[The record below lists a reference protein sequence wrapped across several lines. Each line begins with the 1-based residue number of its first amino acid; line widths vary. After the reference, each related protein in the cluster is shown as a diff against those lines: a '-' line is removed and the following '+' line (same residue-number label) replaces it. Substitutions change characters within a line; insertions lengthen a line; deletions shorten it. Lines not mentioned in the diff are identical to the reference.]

1 MLNLKKLKK
10 NKTLVIEPHPDR
22 VLIKITKGA
31 WDSLFYKE
39 VVRNDG
45 SKTKLFTSIEE
56 SEGYD
61 KRYTQNVSVG
71 YVIATGKNVKKIIPN
86 DIAIID
92 YLTSND
98 NDNLVGFINGD
109 RIMSIVA
116 ETTYHVKDAIPDLN
130 GRKAFV
136 KGDYD
141 TISQIL
147 GVVRNNKIVAFT
159 PYVFLAHKSNLILK
173 VLANGRIDET
183 KETISEREL
192 LSADIS
198 IPFKDGN
205 KIILKEEDMFSRDIG
220 GKEVSVMFERDI
232 LCKKK

>member
-1 MLNLKKLKK
+1 MKNKK
-10 NKTLVIEPHPDR
+10 NSQLFIEPHPDR

-31 WDSLFYKE
+31 WDSLFYKD
-39 VVRNDG
+39 VVRDDG
-45 SKTKLFTSIEE
+45 TKVKLFTAIEE

-71 YVIATGKNVKKIIPN
+71 YVVAAGANVKKVVSG

-98 NDNLVGFINGD
+98 TDNLVGFVNGD
-109 RIMSIVA
+109 RLMSIVA
-116 ETTYHVKDAIPDLN
+116 ETTYHDKDSLPGLD

-136 KGDYD
+136 KGDYNI
-141 TISQIL
+141 ISQLL
-147 GVVRNNKIVAFT
+147 GVVRNNKVIAFS
-159 PYVFLAHKSNLILK
+159 PYVFLNHKSNLILK
-173 VLANGRIDET
+173 VLPNGQISKF
-183 KETISEREL
+183 KEDMSEREVL
-192 LSADIS
+192 AAGDKLS
-198 IPFKDGN
+198 FKDGN
-205 KIILKEEDMFSRDIG
+205 KILLKEEDMFSRDIG